1 LEERKYEASLHGK
14 KLKDSAPL
22 NDDEDSEIDQQA
34 ESLLDKA
41 AQEDFEKWQTLKT

>member
-1 LEERKYEASLHGK
+1 LHGK

-22 NDDEDSEIDQQA
+22 DEEENSEIDQQA

-41 AQEDFEKWQTLKT
+41 AQEDFEKWPTLKT